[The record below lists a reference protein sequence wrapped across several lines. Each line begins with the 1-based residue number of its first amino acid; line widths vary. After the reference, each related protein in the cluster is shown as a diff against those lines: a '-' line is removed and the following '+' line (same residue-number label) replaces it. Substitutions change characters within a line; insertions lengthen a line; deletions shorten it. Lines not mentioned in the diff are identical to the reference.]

1 MVTKTIPDKH
11 TAPTYLRRPTTNDTT
26 YIRGP
31 TYLRRPTTNDTT
43 YIRGRS
49 SSTTNDYKKFNFIYM
64 QSNKINNG
72 LNKP

>member
-26 YIRGP
+26 YIRG
-31 TYLRRPTTNDTT
+31 R
-43 YIRGRS
+43 

-64 QSNKINNG
+64 QSNKISNG